1 MNNKRQLRF
10 PDGEVLAGIE
20 SVLSYDQKTMKGSAK
35 FLINNQECPQIL
47 LSSNQAKIFSNF
59 ALIKKDLK
67 FCKTALSIASGLASD
82 GEELKQVG
90 GFRPEFDEQSDVLK
104 GMYISFVVTYGK
116 CFTKADGRRVKLELK
131 DTFDDDELKELHLEV
146 MNQRHEYIAHGG
158 KTKFE
163 QVDPIVVLHPDKEM
177 NVTPLLTTQS
187 YHLVGFNK
195 EEFERYLELVNF
207 VDKKLDVLLEKK
219 ATALYEKE
227 IAPKE
232 LDDLYKE
239 ART

>member
-47 LSSNQAKIFSNF
+47 LSSHQAKIFSNF

-67 FCKTALSIASGLASD
+67 FCKTALRIASGLACD
-82 GEELKQVG
+82 REELKQVG

-131 DTFDDDELKELHLEV
+131 DTFDDDDLK
-146 MNQRHEYIAHGG
+146 
-158 KTKFE
+158 
-163 QVDPIVVLHPDKEM
+163 
-177 NVTPLLTTQS
+177 
-187 YHLVGFNK
+187 
-195 EEFERYLELVNF
+195 
-207 VDKKLDVLLEKK
+207 
-219 ATALYEKE
+219 
-227 IAPKE
+227 
-232 LDDLYKE
+232 
-239 ART
+239 